1 MQFTVSEEGGRNPM
15 GLAAGTLQFL
25 LMVVCWTFAGTSQ
38 QEAGC
43 ECAPQHK
50 EQENYRETFL
60 SIPPFTGD
68 MADPKYQKFEV
79 KTLLEVQ
86 KALSG
91 SFTKKTTPAALTNLQ
106 LLLHESL
113 PNLICLFCMK
123 CINDTVTLTE
133 TAGDESSATVNTI

>member
-1 MQFTVSEEGGRNPM
+1 
-15 GLAAGTLQFL
+15 
-25 LMVVCWTFAGTSQ
+25 
-38 QEAGC
+38 
-43 ECAPQHK
+43 
-50 EQENYRETFL
+50 
-60 SIPPFTGD
+60 
-68 MADPKYQKFEV
+68 MADPKYRKFEV
-79 KTLLEVQ
+79 KTLLKVQ

-91 SFTKKTTPAALTNLQ
+91 SFTKKTTPASLTNLQ